1 MHYLAFG
8 VLVLNSLLLN
18 VVTTPLE
25 ELENG
30 GNHWVVLVAGS
41 NGWYNYR
48 HQADICHAYQIVH
61 QHGIPDER
69 IIVMMYDDLALNEE
83 NPTQGIIINHP
94 KGKDVY
100 KGVVKDYVAE
110 NVTPEIFLAVL
121 RGDEDAVKGK
131 GSGKVLKSGP
141 KDHVF
146 VYFADHGADGILA
159 FPNSDLQVDDLQR
172 TIRYMH
178 KHEKYAK
185 MVFYIEACESGSM
198 MLDLPRN
205 INVFA
210 TTAAN
215 ERESSYACYYDDE
228 RQTYLGDV
236 YSVMWMEDSDQED
249 LRKESLHKQFK
260 IVKKRTNTSHV
271 QEYGNLTL
279 SHMKLN
285 AFQGSKKAD
294 LHMTQPRVNIVD
306 AVPSPDVPLAILK
319 RKYMATN
326 DIEAGQKLLLE
337 IDALLKNKHLIQK
350 SMEKIVSIV
359 TGSEEQTARIIN
371 SRSRIRD
378 HGCYQAANNHFKT
391 RCFNWHT
398 PLYEYALRQ
407 LYALVNLC
415 EEGFPVKSIL
425 QAMDTVC
432 LLRS

>member
-1 MHYLAFG
+1 MQYLAIGF
-8 VLVLNSLLLN
+8 LVLNHFLVKVNTL
-18 VVTTPLE
+18 PLE

-30 GNHWVVLVAGS
+30 GKHWVVLVAGS

-94 KGKDVY
+94 HGKDVY
-100 KGVVKDYVAE
+100 KGVLKDYVQE
-110 NVTPEIFLAVL
+110 HVTPEIFLAVL
-121 RGDEDAVKGK
+121 RGDAEAVKGK

-159 FPNSDLQVDDLQR
+159 FPDSDLQVADLQD
-172 TIRYMH
+172 TIRYMNQH
-178 KHEKYAK
+178 KKYAK

-198 MLDLPRN
+198 MMDLPMD

-215 ERESSYACYYDDE
+215 EQESSYACYYDDE

-236 YSVMWMEDSDQED
+236 YSVVWMEDSDQED
-249 LRKESLHKQFK
+249 LKKESLHQQFK
-260 IVKKRTNTSHV
+260 IVKRRTNTSHV
-271 QEYGNLTL
+271 QEYGNLKL
-279 SHMKLN
+279 AHMKLN
-285 AFQGSKKAD
+285 AFQGSKKSSFN
-294 LHMTQPRVNIVD
+294 TSQPPVDIVD

-326 DIEAGQKLLLE
+326 DIKVAQKLLKEINAHLE
-337 IDALLKNKHLIQK
+337 SKRLIQE

-359 TGSEEQTARIIN
+359 TESDEHAAWIIN
-371 SRSRIRD
+371 SRSHIRD
-378 HGCYQAANNHFKT
+378 HVCYQAANYHFKT

-415 EEGFPVKSIL
+415 EESFPINSIR
-425 QAMDTVC
+425 QAMDKVC
-432 LLRS
+432 LSRS